1 MRKTVRNKRGDTVFV
16 LIIFC
21 IFAVSVLL
29 VLMLGASTYQNMT
42 EISRESQTE
51 RTVLS
56 YIRTKVKNDDDAG
69 KVYIVDFHGLSALCF
84 EEELGGV
91 SYRTLIYHYDGW
103 VYELFSESEI
113 DLSPDTGVRV
123 IRIDDLTFEKQE
135 HGLLKVSAGDMDL
148 FISPRGRL
156 AENIPGGLTG

>member
-42 EISRESQTE
+42 EISREGQTE

-69 KVYIVDFHGLSALCF
+69 KVNIVDFHGLSALSF

-91 SYRTLIYHYDGW
+91 LYRTLIYHYDGW
-103 VYELFSESEI
+103 VYELFSEAEI
-113 DLSPDTGVRV
+113 DFYPDTGVRI
-123 IRIDDLTFEKQE
+123 IRINDLSFEKQE
-135 HGLLKVSAGDMDL
+135 HGLLRVSAGGMSTL
-148 FISPRGRL
+148 ISPRGRL
-156 AENIPGGLTG
+156 AENIPGGPAE